1 MTNQAAQSG
10 PFKAITLRRDG
21 KGALKFK
28 GERIGDAK
36 RTAKVEDDNN
46 ETKSYE
52 ISARLYRTATGKH
65 IMGVEVYNRTDECY
79 DSRDGWVKES
89 AAALAQEVKGAEV
102 DRFGSSLAA
111 NWLDDDILGELFE
124 KTEIADKF
132 VEHID

>member
-10 PFKAITLRRDG
+10 SLKAITLRRDG

-36 RTAKVEDDNN
+36 RNAKVEDDDN

-52 ISARLYRTATGKH
+52 ISARLYKTATGKH

-89 AAALAQEVKGAEV
+89 ADALAQEVKASAM
-102 DRFGSSLAA
+102 SSGAA